1 MDYRAF
7 GKTGLQISSLGVGL
21 AELGFELSLQE
32 VEQASKVLNS
42 ALDHGIN
49 LLDTAACYGIAEEL
63 IGRCVAGR
71 RDDYLLSTKCGHVPE
86 GHLGQEWTFE
96 TVTESIDR
104 SLERMR
110 TDHIDIVHLH
120 SCSVEILE
128 RGEVIEALKRAKQ
141 AGKTRLIAYSGDN
154 EPVEWAVKS
163 GHFDSI
169 QTSINLVD
177 QRARTRV
184 LPAALEAGLG
194 VIAKRPI
201 ANGVWRAESSPNDYA
216 ADYFKRAGVMLAQG
230 PIEHGWNEEPHPV
243 QTALGYVLSLPGVS
257 CAIIGTK
264 NPAHMMANIQHLAS
278 VSDFSTEIVA
288 ELNRRFDELGAD
300 WPQLT

>member
-1 MDYRAF
+1 MEYRAF
-7 GKTGLQISSLGVGL
+7 GNTGLEVSRLGVGMS
-21 AELGFELSLQE
+21 ELGFELSMKDI
-32 VEQASKVLNS
+32 EQASRVLNS

-63 IGRCVAGR
+63 IGRCVSGR
-71 RDDYLLSTKCGHVPE
+71 RDDFILSTKCGHVPTGYKGE
-86 GHLGQEWTFE
+86 DWTAK
-96 TVTESIDR
+96 TVAESVDR
-104 SLERMR
+104 SLERMK

-128 RGEVIEALKRAKQ
+128 RGEVIGALQAAKR

-154 EPVEWAVKS
+154 DAVEWAVRS
-163 GHFDSI
+163 GLFDSI

-184 LPAALEAGLG
+184 LPAALKAGLG

-201 ANGVWRAESSPNDYA
+201 ANGVWQAEESPSEYA
-216 ADYFKRAGVMLAQG
+216 AAYFERATAMLARG
-230 PIEHGWNEEPHPV
+230 TIEHGWNEEPHPV
-243 QTALGYVLSLPGVS
+243 QLALGYVLSLPGVS
-257 CAIIGTK
+257 TAIIGTK
-264 NPAHMMANIQHLAS
+264 NPAHMITNIQHLAS
-278 VSDFSTEIVA
+278 ISDFSTQIVE
-288 ELNRRFDELGAD
+288 ELNRRFDTLGAD